1 MSRYSYVQF
10 TEVVEGKLKQH
21 TYYGLNEIEF
31 QNLKHRY
38 KIIKYSKE
46 I

>member
-1 MSRYSYVQF
+1 MSNYFYVQF

-21 TYYGLNEIEF
+21 TYYNLSEIEF

-38 KIIKYSKE
+38 DITKYSKN